1 MSGAQLFDDSG
12 QKSGSFPARQVD
24 FFARLSSSEQTE
36 DFSLFFSGLDDD
48 VPHVGVVV
56 LSAGR
61 RPGDLGVG
69 ELPGDRP
76 RAKHALVNEEDN
88 STIGDLKNRFLIM
101 IHSNT
106 RKIPLNYLKHFFQT

>member
-1 MSGAQLFDDSG
+1 MSCFKQHFFLLTALSLSFLSGAQLFDDSG
-12 QKSGSFPARQVD
+12 QKSGSFPARQVN

-76 RAKHALVNEEDN
+76 GAKHALVNEEDN
-88 STIGDLKNRFLIM
+88 STIGDLKNRFL
-101 IHSNT
+101 
-106 RKIPLNYLKHFFQT
+106 